1 MNNVTSL
8 QRYSPGGGAPPTVYD
23 SSWLATILTRLV
35 GQSQAL
41 AVSSDGVAFVVA
53 SPCLLLIDTTAP
65 QNLTLYNSYTPII
78 SASDP
83 FGLVWKPSGSQTQL
97 STLQA
102 LTAAGWNFSLF
113 TPSSLSDVNMFLF
126 KAAR

>member
-1 MNNVTSL
+1 MNNTSVL

-23 SSWLATILTRLV
+23 SSWLAAILTRLV
-35 GQSQAL
+35 GQSQTSAL
-41 AVSSDGVAFVVA
+41 SSDGVAFVVA

-113 TPSSLSDVNMFLF
+113 TPSSLNM
-126 KAAR
+126 